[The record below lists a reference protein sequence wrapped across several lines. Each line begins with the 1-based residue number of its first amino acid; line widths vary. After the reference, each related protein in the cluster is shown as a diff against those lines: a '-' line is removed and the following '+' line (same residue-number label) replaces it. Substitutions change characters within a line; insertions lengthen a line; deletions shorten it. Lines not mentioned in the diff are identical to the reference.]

1 MWRGGGPTV
10 ARAAVGAM
18 TELPVYD
25 EVKAGAIAAGIVQ
38 PGIQSHLFSALCAG
52 FFSTFWM
59 NPFVSKGD
67 NRFDLCLFFWTSSL
81 LFLLRFVMLPLH
93 IDSSPCGW
101 LSFFVYVRVTTS
113 LLISTDSRTN

>member
-67 NRFDLCLFFWTSSL
+67 NRFYLLSLF
-81 LFLLRFVMLPLH
+81 
-93 IDSSPCGW
+93 
-101 LSFFVYVRVTTS
+101 
-113 LLISTDSRTN
+113 